1 MERYRAELPNL
12 QNIEQAE
19 RVARADGKGGVDEA
33 LEQSSSKYQ
42 SKLLTELLEQ
52 VTDTL
57 AEILVL
63 DYQNHHPVHSKKNGS
78 IDTEN

>member
-1 MERYRAELPNL
+1 MPNL
-12 QNIEQAE
+12 QNIEHAE
-19 RVARADGKGGVDEA
+19 MVARTAGKGDVDEA
-33 LEQSSSKYQ
+33 LEQSSGKYQ
-42 SKLLTELLEQ
+42 SKLPTGLFEQ